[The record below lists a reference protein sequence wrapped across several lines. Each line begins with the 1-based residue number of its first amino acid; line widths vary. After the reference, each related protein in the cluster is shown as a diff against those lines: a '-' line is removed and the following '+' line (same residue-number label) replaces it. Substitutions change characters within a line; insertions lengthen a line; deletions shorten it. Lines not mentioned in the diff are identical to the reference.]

1 MKVLHAMIFFCL
13 HWCNCCNI
21 FSLSAR
27 RVCVRACVCVVSN
40 YNLLYVEA
48 HHPPLTLSLS
58 HRETGISGSEWAA
71 CRVTLNTGKK
81 GREEGRRREPFLYL
95 CMTSQRK
102 SERMCK
108 NRYRK
113 KIISHVWEF
122 NTGSKQKKKERKK
135 LRKLETGD
143 KHIYEKRCGK
153 DKNKCHTV
161 ELTTVSVFF
170 PVLHPSIHHTG
181 RPKRD
186 QQRINR
192 RRRVKQKRQE
202 VFRSRKRVRLTE
214 AYWFYS

>member
-1 MKVLHAMIFFCL
+1 MQRFSFVCIDATVAT
-13 HWCNCCNI
+13 
-21 FSLSAR
+21 FSLSLPN
-27 RVCVRACVCVVSN
+27 VCVCVVSN
-40 YNLLYVEA
+40 YNLLYVEP

-108 NRYRK
+108 NRCRK
-113 KIISHVWEF
+113 KRISHVWEF

-135 LRKLETGD
+135 LRKLETGN

-153 DKNKCHTV
+153 DKKLSHCGINNSFS
-161 ELTTVSVFF
+161 LFSFSSSF
-170 PVLHPSIHHTG
+170 HPPHRTSET
-181 RPKRD
+181 RPAVD
-186 QQRINR
+186 QQ
-192 RRRVKQKRQE
+192 E
-202 VFRSRKRVRLTE
+202 TESETEEARSVQITQTGE
-214 AYWFYS
+214 AYRSILALFIIS